1 MVKVSVVMPNY
12 NGEKYIGEAIKSVL
26 NQSFNDLELIIV
38 DDASTDNSRKIIDS
52 FEDERIIKL
61 YQHKNRHVAYTTNV
75 GFSRARSQ
83 YIARI
88 DSADGLH
95 KQFPSSK
102 K

>member
-61 YQHKNRHVAYTTNV
+61 YQHKIVMLLTQLMLVFQSTKSIY
-75 GFSRARSQ
+75 SQ
-83 YIARI
+83 N
-88 DSADGLH
+88 
-95 KQFPSSK
+95 
-102 K
+102 

>member
-52 FEDERIIKL
+52 FETL
-61 YQHKNRHVAYTTNV
+61 ST
-75 GFSRARSQ
+75 
-83 YIARI
+83 
-88 DSADGLH
+88 
-95 KQFPSSK
+95 
-102 K
+102 